1 MRKRR
6 NKKERFKALK
16 ANTKAQMKYLAYA
29 LNDTTIE
36 YKKQYFESDLYRLGY
51 MRRNIMTQGLTQGGN
66 AKKALLDGLK
76 KFYDSPF
83 KDDKLFMLRYVQQ
96 KTRDSIEDSEDIIN
110 SLFFDKIFKII
121 NISADEQNSYI
132 AVDILCNLMPHIRYR
147 KKLADQGY
155 FR

>member
-83 KDDKLFMLRYVQQ
+83 KDEMKDFV
-96 KTRDSIEDSEDIIN
+96 EDLKQAYNVTETTD
-110 SLFFDKIFKII
+110 
-121 NISADEQNSYI
+121 
-132 AVDILCNLMPHIRYR
+132 
-147 KKLADQGY
+147 LAAS
-155 FR
+155 